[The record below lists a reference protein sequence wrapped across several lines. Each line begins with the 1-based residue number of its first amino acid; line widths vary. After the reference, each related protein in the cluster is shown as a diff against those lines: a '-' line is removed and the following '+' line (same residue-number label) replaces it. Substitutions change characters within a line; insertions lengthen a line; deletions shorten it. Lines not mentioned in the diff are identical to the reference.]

1 MMPTPTIDPAAYEA
15 AYQAVRQYTIDN
27 SVLEILCLL
36 GIIFVL
42 WLFGGDK

>member
-15 AYQAVRQYTIDN
+15 AYQALRQYTIDR
-27 SVLEILCLL
+27 STLKILGLL
-36 GIIFVL
+36 GFIFIL